1 MNLTP
6 TEMERLT
13 LFTAAE
19 FARRN
24 LREGV
29 RLSHPEVVAYISDEV
44 MQAARR
50 GEDYVEIRD
59 RAGRMLRAD
68 QVEPGVAQMVEVI
81 MVDAPFEEGTKLL
94 AVFDP
99 VPVVEGSFA
108 PGEVLVADGAVQR
121 FPGADRVRV
130 AVRNTG
136 DRDVQVRSL
145 THFFEVNPALE
156 FDRRAAWGRRL
167 DVPAGAGVR
176 FEPDVLVEVDLVEFV
191 GDRVVHGFAG
201 LVDGPLDAPGAYEEA
216 VRRAG
221 VQGFDVQGFGGF
233 DA

>member
-29 RLSHPEVVAYISDEV
+29 PLSHPEVVAYISDEV

-50 GEDYVEIRD
+50 DEDYVEVRD
-59 RAGRMLRAD
+59 RAGRLLRAD
-68 QVEPGVAQMVEVI
+68 QVEPGVAQMCRVV
-81 MVDAPFEEGTKLL
+81 MVDAPFAEGTKLM

-99 VPVVEGSFA
+99 VPVVEGSVT
-108 PGEVLVADGAVQR
+108 PGEVVVPDGAADVEL
-121 FPGADRVRV
+121 FPDADRVRV
-130 AVRNTG
+130 AVVNSG

-145 THFFEVNPALE
+145 THFFEVNPALQ

-167 DVPAGAGVR
+167 DVPAGSGVR
-176 FEPDVLVEVDLVEFV
+176 FEPGVVVEVDLVPFA

-216 VRRAG
+216 VRRA
-221 VQGFDVQGFGGF
+221 VAQGFTGF